1 MIHPARSM
9 VESLHTKGA
18 CPRIQVDLTREGVVC
33 PDFVRE
39 QWQEELIID
48 LDPTYPLN
56 LSFTDE
62 GLEADISFDGFVTR
76 CTFPFD
82 AIYVVTDRETRKGI
96 VIQENMPESVRLKR
110 QPQTKLVTPT
120 DGQAAGK
127 RDRASGQS
135 RRRRR
140 PRAGS
145 EAEATPEQDV
155 QAEPAATTGFKP
167 AVLSGG
173 GGDGGGD
180 AETDGDGDTGEV
192 EESESTSAGE
202 EEAQRRRSVFQVID
216 GDG

>member
-62 GLEADISFDGFVTR
+62 GIEADISFDGFVTR

-82 AIYVVTDRETRKGI
+82 AIYVVTDRETHKGI
-96 VIQENMPESVRLKR
+96 VIQENMPESVRLRR
-110 QPQTKLVTPT
+110 QPQAKLVTPT
-120 DGQAAGK
+120 DSQTAGK
-127 RDRASGQS
+127 RTRASGQS

-145 EAEATPEQDV
+145 EAEATSEQEA
-155 QAEPAATTGFKP
+155 QAEPVAATGFKP
-167 AVLSGG
+167 AILSGG
-173 GGDGGGD
+173 GGDSGDSAGGGD
-180 AETDGDGDTGEV
+180 EDGGGDS
-192 EESESTSAGE
+192 ESESAGSGE